1 MDIVYSIHFTN
12 NYWII
17 ALPAIF
23 ALSDVITGFIQ
34 AQINNCK
41 NSSVMRKGLYR
52 KVGELGVIML
62 VWVTCIAIQLP
73 IKYPA
78 AVALYVCLME
88 GLSIMENLQAMGV
101 PIPDFITRKAKDID
115 EEINH
120 GDPTKKK

>member
-1 MDIVYSIHFTN
+1 MDIVYSIHFAN

-23 ALSDVITGFIQ
+23 ALSDVITGLIQ

-62 VWVTCIAIQLP
+62 VWVTCIAIKLP

-101 PIPDFITRKAKDID
+101 QIPDFITRKAKDID